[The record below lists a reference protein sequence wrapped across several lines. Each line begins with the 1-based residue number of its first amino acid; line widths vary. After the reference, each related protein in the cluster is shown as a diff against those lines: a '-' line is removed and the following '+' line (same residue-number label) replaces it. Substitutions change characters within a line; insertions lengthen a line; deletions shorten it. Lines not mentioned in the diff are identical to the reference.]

1 MTVIPLSP
9 KVFKGAIVAL
19 DPFNPLAS
27 VIIFQYNPDQL
38 SRSLTPM
45 GQVDPKLPVGVQRLT
60 GPPKETISLKV
71 TINAADQLE
80 SSSKIATEAGIYPQL
95 AAMEMLLYPKSSLV
109 IANTILASLGTME
122 IQPPEAPLTLFIY
135 GLKRVVPVR
144 LTSYSVT
151 EQYHDPSL
159 NPIVADATLSL
170 QVLSY
175 LDFQKSQ
182 KGYYV
187 FLAYQIVKEAMAT
200 IGSANNV
207 AKAGAGALNLM

>member
-1 MTVIPLSP
+1 MSVIPLSP

-27 VIIFQYNPDQL
+27 VIIFQYNPEQL
-38 SRSLTPM
+38 TRSLTPL
-45 GQVDPKLPVGVQRLT
+45 GQKDPKIPVGVQRLT

-80 SSSKIATEAGIYPQL
+80 TGKGIATEVGIYPQL

-109 IANTILASLGTME
+109 LANTALAALGTME

-144 LTSYSVT
+144 MTSYSVT
-151 EQYHDPSL
+151 EQYHDASL
-159 NPIVADATLSL
+159 NPIVADASLSL
-170 QVLSY
+170 DVLTY
-175 LDFQKSQ
+175 LDFQRSQ
-182 KGYYV
+182 KGYYI
-187 FLAYQIVKEAMAT
+187 FLSYQVVKETMAT
-200 IGSANNV
+200 IGSLNNL
-207 AKAGAGALNLM
+207 ASAGAGVLNLL

>member
-1 MTVIPLSP
+1 MTVIPMSP

-27 VIIFQYNPDQL
+27 VIIFQYNPEQL
-38 SRSLTPM
+38 TRTLTPL
-45 GQVDPKLPVGVQRLT
+45 GQATPKIPVGVQRLT

-71 TINAADQLE
+71 TINATDQLE
-80 SSSKIATEAGIYPQL
+80 VANPIATRVGIYPQL

-109 IANTILASLGTME
+109 IANTALAALGTME

-144 LTSYSVT
+144 MTSYSVT

-159 NPIVADATLSL
+159 NPIIAEASLTLD
-170 QVLSY
+170 VLTY

-182 KGYYV
+182 KGYYI
-187 FLAYQIVKEAMAT
+187 FLAYQVVKEAMAT
-200 IGSANNV
+200 VGSANNL
-207 AKAGAGALNLM
+207 ASAGLDVLNLM